1 MRHGER
7 RFYQGDIVKHFK
19 RQTDHDIDPMNYL
32 YKIIGAAEYTE
43 SKEKLM
49 VYQALYGDK
58 KVYARPYGMFMSE
71 ADHEKYPEINQ
82 VYRFERVSK
91 EELNDL
97 ISKLMKENI
106 FSMIVNQIYPEL

>member
-1 MRHGER
+1 MITER

-19 RQTDHDIDPMNYL
+19 RQSDRIDPMNYL
-32 YKIIGAAEYTE
+32 YKIIGEAEHTE

-58 KVYARPYGMFMSE
+58 KVYARPYDMFMGE
-71 ADHEKYPEINQ
+71 VDHEKYPEINQ
-82 VYRFERVSK
+82 IYRFEKVSK

-97 ISKLMKENI
+97 I
-106 FSMIVNQIYPEL
+106 